1 MHSFGLGLSYYII
14 VIRIVRLIQDVP
26 YGSNLVF
33 FFSLLYSIR
42 FHEYTKNYLSILSAD
57 GHLGSFWVLTI
68 VNSAAINMS
77 MYVI

>member
-1 MHSFGLGLSYYII
+1 MHSFVLGLSYYII
-14 VIRIVRLIQDVP
+14 VSRIVRLIQDVP
-26 YGSNLVF
+26 YGSNLG

-57 GHLGSFWVLTI
+57 EHLDSFWVLTI
-68 VNSAAINMS
+68 VNSAAINTS